1 MFKLFR
7 YVKLKYR
14 PIRTLEK
21 MESRL
26 IVETSDLEHN
36 DFVELLIYNQD
47 EGVLMTG
54 KMTDGNKDIVYSN
67 CLTNYYFIIYNIII
81 IIIYIAITF

>member
-26 IVETSDLEHN
+26 IVETNDLEHN
-36 DFVELLIYNQD
+36 DFVELLVYNKN

-54 KMTDGNKDIVYSN
+54 KMTDGDRDTV
-67 CLTNYYFIIYNIII
+67 
-81 IIIYIAITF
+81 